1 MFAYVSDGAP
11 LRPFLITSPRAAL
24 WMSLQRT
31 ESGARFP
38 NARVDGTGDVAGI
51 RLLTSRAAGNQ
62 LVLVDAGRLAVV
74 DEGLEVD
81 RSPAG
86 AVQLSDTPTAPTS
99 LVSALQTS
107 TVLIRFTRYLSWKCA
122 GDDVV
127 AFTTID
133 ELAGSPA

>member
-1 MFAYVSDGAP
+1 V
-11 LRPFLITSPRAAL
+11 
-24 WMSLQRT
+24 WVSLQRT

-51 RLLTSRAAGNQ
+51 RLLTSRAAANQ
-62 LVLVDAGRLAVV
+62 LVLVDAGRLSVV

-86 AVQLSDTPTAPTS
+86 AVQLSDTPSSPAS

-107 TVLIRFTRYLSWKCA
+107 TELIRLTRYLSWTRA